1 MKRIALLALG
11 LAAGCHGRAASRDD
25 ADVDSSS
32 LAADYF
38 HADSADSVL
47 TTPRLVTEPTV
58 IVFWLAAG
66 DTLHPE
72 DAAAAQEDLNYYTEK
87 ISPVLAM
94 HGIKLYPTNSDT
106 IFVALPNRQRR
117 TIVLTGLDYPFGYV
131 LVEPGDVERILAGVV
146 EEDELLDE
154 IRTYFEIE
162 EDSTKV
168 APKITT

>member
-11 LAAGCHGRAASRDD
+11 LAACRGRAASRDD
-25 ADVDSSS
+25 AEVDSAALS
-32 LAADYF
+32 ADYF
-38 HADSADSVL
+38 PADSADSVL
-47 TTPRLVTEPTV
+47 ATPRLVTEPTV

-87 ISPVLAM
+87 VSPVLAM

-106 IFVALPNRQRR
+106 IFVALPNHQRR
-117 TIVLTGLDYPFGYV
+117 TILLTGLEYPFGYV

-162 EDSTKV
+162 EDTTKV

>member
-1 MKRIALLALG
+1 MLLALG
-11 LAAGCHGRAASRDD
+11 LGAACHGRAASRDE
-25 ADVDSSS
+25 ADVDSAALS
-32 LAADYF
+32 ADYF
-38 HADSADSVL
+38 PADSADSVL
-47 TTPRLVTEPTV
+47 ATPRLVTEPTV

-72 DAAAAQEDLNYYTEK
+72 DAASAQEDLNYYTEK

-106 IFVALPNRQRR
+106 IFVALPNHQRR
-117 TIVLTGLDYPFGYV
+117 TILLTGLEYPFGYV

-162 EDSTKV
+162 EDTTKV